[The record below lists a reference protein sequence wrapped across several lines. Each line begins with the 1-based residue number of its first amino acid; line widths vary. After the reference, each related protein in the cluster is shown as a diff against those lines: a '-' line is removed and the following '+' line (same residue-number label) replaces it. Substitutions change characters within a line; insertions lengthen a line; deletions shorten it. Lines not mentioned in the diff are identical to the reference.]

1 MRTTLK
7 LWKALNWPNRISLLR
22 LLLVG
27 PFIVLLL
34 NQPDWPW
41 ARHAA
46 LAIFVAMGI
55 SDGLDG
61 MLARRLNARTRLG
74 AILDPLADKALI
86 ISAVVLLATR
96 GAGVPPAALTLPNWL
111 VVAVV
116 AKDVWVVAGT
126 VIVYMVTNS
135 LRVRPTRAG
144 KLCTVGQLI
153 LVGYTLL
160 APDLARLAEGLGR
173 WGVLAGSWAVA
184 GLAVFAI
191 MSYTRLGLQFTM
203 TEDKPLEDNGS
214 RANHREPRD

>member
-7 LWKALNWPNRISLLR
+7 LWRALNWPNRISLLR

-34 NQPDWPW
+34 NQSDWPW
-41 ARHAA
+41 ARHAG
-46 LAIFVAMGI
+46 LAIFVIMGL

-61 MLARRLNARTRLG
+61 LLARRLNARTRLG

-96 GAGVPPAALTLPNWL
+96 GVDSAAPGAAPLTLPNWL

-116 AKDVWVVAGT
+116 GKDLWVVAGT
-126 VIVYMVTNS
+126 VIVYMVTDR

-144 KLCTVGQLI
+144 KLCTFGQLL
-153 LVGYTLL
+153 LVGFTLL
-160 APDLARLAEGLGR
+160 APDFSRLAAGVGH

-184 GLAVFAI
+184 GLCLFAI
-191 MSYTRLGLQFTM
+191 ISYTRLGLHFTM
-203 TEDKPLEDNGS
+203 VEGKPLEDKV
-214 RANHREPRD
+214 P